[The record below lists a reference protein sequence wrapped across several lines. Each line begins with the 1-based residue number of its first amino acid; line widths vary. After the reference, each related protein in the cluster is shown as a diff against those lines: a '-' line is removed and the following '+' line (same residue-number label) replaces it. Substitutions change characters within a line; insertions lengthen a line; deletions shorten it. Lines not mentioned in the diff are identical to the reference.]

1 MKIAALAG
9 GVGGAK
15 LADGLAMLLPAADLT
30 VIVNTGDDFQHWGLK
45 VCPDLDTVCYTLAGI
60 ANPQTGWG
68 RIDESWIVLEQV
80 KRLGGSGWFNIGD
93 RDLATHI
100 RRSEL
105 LQQGLKLSE
114 VTTKFCQNWGVE
126 VKVIPMTDDCVAT
139 VVHTKSGEKLA
150 FQEYFVHQQCNPEVS
165 GFSFEGIERAQPA
178 HGVLEAIKTA
188 DVVVFC
194 PSNPWVSIQPILSLP
209 GISEEIIRKRVLAV
223 SPIVGGAAIK
233 GPAAKMYRELG
244 FTPSAMAVAETYKGY
259 ISSFVI
265 DNCDSSQASQINA
278 WGIMTLVTDT
288 IMKDRS
294 DRKRLA
300 GEILQFLMSMP

>member
-1 MKIAALAG
+1 MRIVALAG

-15 LADGLAMLLPAADLT
+15 LADGLAMVLPATDLT
-30 VIVNTGDDFQHWGLK
+30 IIVNTGDDFQHWGLQI
-45 VCPDLDTVCYTLAGI
+45 CPDLDTVCYTLAGI

-68 RIDESWIVLEQV
+68 RIDESWIVLDQI
-80 KRLGGSGWFNIGD
+80 KNLGGKSWFSIGD

-105 LQQGLKLSE
+105 LHKGLKLSE
-114 VTTKFCQNWGVE
+114 ITREFCRSWGVY
-126 VKVIPMTDDCVAT
+126 VNVIPMTDDCVAT

-150 FQEYFVHQQCNPEVS
+150 FQEYFVHQLCTPEVA
-165 GFSFEGIERAQPA
+165 GFSFEGVEQAKPA
-178 HGVLEAIKTA
+178 DGVLEAIRTA
-188 DVVVFC
+188 DAVVFC

-209 GISEEIIRKRVLAV
+209 GISEELKKKKVLAV

-244 FTPSAMAVAETYKGY
+244 FNPSAQAVAETYKAC

-278 WGIMTLVTDT
+278 WGIMTLITDT
-288 IMKDRS
+288 IMRDRS

-300 GEILQFLMSMP
+300 SEILQFLMSMP